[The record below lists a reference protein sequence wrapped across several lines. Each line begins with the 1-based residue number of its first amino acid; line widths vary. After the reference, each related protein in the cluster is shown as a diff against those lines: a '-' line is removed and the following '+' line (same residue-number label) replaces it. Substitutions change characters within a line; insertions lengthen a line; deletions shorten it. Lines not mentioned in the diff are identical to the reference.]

1 MKIKEF
7 LIKNK
12 EISQLVYGIILIVL
26 IPLLIAYNTLI
37 IVKNYN
43 KNIDVSLQR
52 QALSVSRTISSLLRN
67 DLSNK
72 EKLQENIGLIKLK
85 NTDVEE
91 ISVLEPAGDN
101 FKIVVSSNKEDLNK
115 IYEFYYYKLAWTQP
129 ENDALATDSLRLST
143 DPEQK
148 ETFQNINKEDRF
160 WLVAMPMRD
169 FAGDKKFLLSIKLS
183 SKIVDDLT
191 KQNRNTS
198 LYFLV
203 GTVIIVILFLSVAVR
218 LWDYAILYKKIKEVD
233 QMKDEF
239 VSMASHELRTPITGI
254 NGYISMMLDE
264 SFGQINEKLK
274 ESLLL
279 VKNSASRL
287 AVLVE
292 DLLNVSRI
300 EQGRIQ
306 MEIKPTDPVKVIE
319 ETIREFSPQAMQK
332 NIQLIFIAKNLPMIN
347 VDEDRFKQVLINLIG
362 NAVKYTEKGSV
373 ELMAEEKDSGKI
385 LEFTV
390 KDTGIGMSAQERQ
403 RLFEKFY
410 RIQNKKTKNISG
422 TGLGLWITKKI
433 IELMGGKLHI
443 DSIEGVGTQAT
454 FSFPVAK
461 Q

>member
-169 FAGDKKFLLSIKLS
+169 SAGDKKFLLSIKLS

-373 ELMAEEKDSGKI
+373 ELMAEEKDGGKI